1 MFLLPSAPAR
11 PKIFPQIL
19 NKIYVPSPPS
29 GTPGAPQF
37 PCKSE
42 KSWYN
47 LCAREIQK
55 QRSPVARVPT
65 IYKMFSVD
73 IHTNK

>member
-11 PKIFPQIL
+11 QKIFPQIL

-29 GTPGAPQF
+29 GTPVAPNSPVSQ
-37 PCKSE
+37 KNT
-42 KSWYN
+42 WYN

-55 QRSPVARVPT
+55 LRSPVARVPT
-65 IYKMFSVD
+65 VYKMFSVD